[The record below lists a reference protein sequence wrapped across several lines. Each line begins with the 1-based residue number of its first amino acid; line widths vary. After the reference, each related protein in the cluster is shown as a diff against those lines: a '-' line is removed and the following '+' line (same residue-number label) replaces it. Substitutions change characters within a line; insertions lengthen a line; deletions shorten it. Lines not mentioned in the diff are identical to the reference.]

1 LIVVLKKKKKKE
13 NSMIIFY
20 TLYGRICTLK
30 HLLLETKNEKKK
42 KNNRKMKNKVRIQ
55 YNNEKYEIKNN
66 NKFY

>member
-1 LIVVLKKKKKKE
+1 
-13 NSMIIFY
+13 MIIFY
-20 TLYGRICTLK
+20 TLYGRICTLQ
-30 HLLLETKNEKKK
+30 HLLLVTNNEKKK